1 MSANEMSAQPTAA
14 KPDATKPDPTK
25 ADAPGKP
32 LRWMIALAGAAW
44 VAAWPILALD
54 STRGLPGVLGLSS
67 DRGALELLS
76 LFYTGPEFVLYAAF
90 FLALLVAL
98 RSALGLAG
106 ALDRHGRAWAAIR
119 WAGAVHAV
127 RTIFV
132 IGALLCI
139 AIVFAPEPWRQAVE
153 IAALCIAALTLAAIP
168 FLSTHP
174 ATLRRDTD
182 VGGWRL
188 YWPGG
193 WALVAAAGLVL
204 FANLGLPS
212 VGHLAGE
219 GRSGWVYAA
228 IALPVFALQIAL
240 ELTAS
245 ALWFGYRRRPSL
257 SRACAALR
265 RREFLFGY
273 LGFYVYA
280 SILGALVLVPP
291 IVCTAVLIYI
301 APHYQAAAQTTGE
314 PLPALLQGLAHLGQR
329 MVPGNF
335 FYVLL
340 PLIGW
345 GYFASQRLVF
355 RDGLSAA
362 LGPEAP
368 PETRRAV
375 DGADR

>member
-1 MSANEMSAQPTAA
+1 MTAEPNRV
-14 KPDATKPDPTK
+14 KPDAMKSNG
-25 ADAPGKP
+25 PGNL
-32 LRWMIALAGAAW
+32 LRWMIASAGAVW

-54 STRGLPGVLGLSS
+54 STRGLPGVLGLSN

-76 LFYTGPEFVLYAAF
+76 LVYTGREFVLYAAF
-90 FLALLVAL
+90 FLAALVAL

-106 ALDRHGRAWAAIR
+106 ALDRNGRAWAAIR
-119 WAGAVHAV
+119 WAVAV
-127 RTIFV
+127 RAVRAIFGV
-132 IGALLCI
+132 GALAGLG
-139 AIVFAPEPWRQAVE
+139 VVLAPEPWLRLVE
-153 IAALCIAALTLAAIP
+153 AAALCIAALTLAAIP

-182 VGGWRL
+182 VGGWRP

-193 WALVAAAGLVL
+193 WAMVGVTGLVL
-204 FANLGLPS
+204 FANLGLAS
-212 VGHLAGE
+212 AAHIAGE
-219 GRSGWVYAA
+219 ALGGWGYTAMV
-228 IALPVFALQIAL
+228 LPVFALQLAL

-245 ALWFGYRRRPSL
+245 AIWFGYRRRPSL
-257 SRACAALR
+257 TRASAALR

-291 IVCTAVLIYI
+291 IVCTALLVYI
-301 APHYQAAAQTTGE
+301 APHYQAVAQTTGE

-329 MVPGNF
+329 MAPANF
-335 FYVLL
+335 FYALL
-340 PLIGW
+340 PFIGW

-368 PETRRAV
+368 PEARSAV
-375 DGADR
+375 DGAGR